1 MTDDTSDFPCRD
13 FDDAQV
19 LVVDGDVKRITQLE
33 ADERGRVNLGSD
45 YAGETVRVAVI
56 DSQDED

>member
-1 MTDDTSDFPCRD
+1 MTDIHDEL
-13 FDDAQV
+13 DDAQV
-19 LVVDGDVKRITQLE
+19 LVVDGDVKRIDTFE

-56 DSQDED
+56 DSNGDD